1 MRLHKFEL
9 MCVLLILSI
18 CVHPNVFAQTA
29 DVNSAPVLPQQY
41 AATAFGQA
49 GVAAGKS
56 FGLTVFISRWT
67 TDQELQPYI
76 ATLKESGS
84 NALVK
89 ALNKTKDVGR
99 LSPTG
104 FVGSGFRIARFRP
117 TPGGGLH
124 IVMVTDRPISFGEAY
139 NSPRSKDYPFGI
151 VVLDVDKDGN
161 GTGTLAPICKI
172 KFNKKGELE
181 IEHFGQKPL
190 RLTNVRREK

>member
-139 NSPRSKDYPFGI
+139 NSTRSKDYPFGI

>member
-9 MCVLLILSI
+9 MCVLLILSV
-18 CVHPNVFAQTA
+18 CVHPNVFAQA
-29 DVNSAPVLPQQY
+29 ENVSSAPVVPQQY
-41 AATAFGQA
+41 AGTAVGQA
-49 GVAAGKS
+49 GVAAGKT
-56 FGLTVFISRWT
+56 FGLTVFITRWT

-76 ATLKESGS
+76 TTLRESGP

-124 IVMVTDRPISFGEAY
+124 IVMLTDRPISFGEAY
-139 NSPRSKDYPFGI
+139 NSTRSKDYPFGI
-151 VVLDVDKDGN
+151 VVLNVDKDGN